1 MQRLASRDGGANSSA
16 KAGRMGLVVLAKA
29 EGLDLKGTVLGVRR
43 SGEALD
49 IVVSCDGDQR
59 GRRAP

>member
-1 MQRLASRDGGANSSA
+1 
-16 KAGRMGLVVLAKA
+16 MGVVVLAKA
-29 EGLDLKGTVLGVRR
+29 EGLDLKGTVLGGRG
-43 SGEALD
+43 SGEALG